1 MITSRVSALAGAG
14 MNARTLV
21 GLVIDTLEF
30 AREGRSAS
38 GSVPVS
44 ALPRAAG
51 LAAGGELACTLNG
64 RRESGRNWLDLTVHG
79 HLELV
84 CQRCLESMPYV
95 LDVAA
100 EIQVI
105 AAGEPWPDE
114 ALEDGALRLGA
125 DAIAAEHEQS
135 VTDLVEEEVLL
146 ALPLSPRH
154 EQDCARPARGEE
166 KLAASPFAMLAT
178 LKKH

>member
-1 MITSRVSALAGAG
+1 
-14 MNARTLV
+14 MNARSLV

-30 AREGRSAS
+30 AREGRSVA
-38 GSVPVS
+38 GFVPVL
-44 ALPRAAG
+44 ALPRVADLVAD
-51 LAAGGELACTLNG
+51 GELACTLNG
-64 RRESGRNWLDLTVHG
+64 RRESGRNWLDLTVRG

-84 CQRCLESMPYV
+84 CQRCLESMPHE
-95 LDVAA
+95 LDVTA

-105 AAGEPWPDE
+105 AAGESWPDE
-114 ALEDGALRLGA
+114 ELEDGTLRLGA
-125 DAIAAEHEQS
+125 DAIAAELEQS

-146 ALPLSPRH
+146 ALPISPRH
-154 EQDCARPARGEE
+154 EHDCAQPARGDE